1 MIKGRGFMF
10 APEAVNGCA
19 KSASCYTKSIL
30 RVVALYLRSSL
41 ANTIYDLVRGEFDR
55 KVRSSEGG

>member
-1 MIKGRGFMF
+1 M
-10 APEAVNGCA
+10 NGCA